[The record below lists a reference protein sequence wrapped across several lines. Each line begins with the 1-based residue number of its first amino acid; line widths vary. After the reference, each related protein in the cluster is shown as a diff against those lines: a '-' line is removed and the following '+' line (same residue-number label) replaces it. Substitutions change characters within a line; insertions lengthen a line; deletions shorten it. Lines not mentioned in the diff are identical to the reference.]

1 MRVNAFIFIPSIF
14 NATLFIAY
22 FTVFAFEKS
31 ERILPFSIC
40 NFLILI
46 NSASSVFML
55 TFLVDCFSTLF
66 SGLAEIMVIFGF
78 LNLIKSVLKYNLS
91 SEVNPQSILES
102 ERSGDSISN
111 KSFSESFGTYIFPF
125 ILSGFIKK
133 LSNSKSVSLKRTFRA
148 LINC

>member
-1 MRVNAFIFIPSIF
+1 
-14 NATLFIAY
+14 
-22 FTVFAFEKS
+22 
-31 ERILPFSIC
+31 
-40 NFLILI
+40 
-46 NSASSVFML
+46 ML